1 MTFTLNSCANQFAFN
16 ETTIDNN
23 RKFMISLVIVEILMI
38 VLLRI
43 LSALKNHDI
52 SLIKKELM

>member
-1 MTFTLNSCANQFAFN
+1 MTFSMNSCSTQFAMDDTN
-16 ETTIDNN
+16 IDIN
-23 RKFMISLVIVEILMI
+23 RKFLISLVITEILII

-52 SLIKKELM
+52 SLIKK